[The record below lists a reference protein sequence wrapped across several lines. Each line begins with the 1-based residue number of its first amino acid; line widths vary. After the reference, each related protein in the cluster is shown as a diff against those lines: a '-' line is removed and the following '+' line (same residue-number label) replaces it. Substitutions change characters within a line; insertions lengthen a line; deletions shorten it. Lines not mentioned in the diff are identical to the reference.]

1 MIFKRF
7 LSHFKIFQVDNNSK
21 KDSLCNYSEFTT
33 KTDNLN
39 LLIGETVSNK
49 QRVYIPESRPISKL
63 FNYWYNWSWK
73 NF

>member
-7 LSHFKIFQVDNNSK
+7 LNHFKVFQVNNNPK
-21 KDSLCNYSEFTT
+21 ENPLCNYSQFTT

-49 QRVYIPESRPISKL
+49 QKVYIPESRLISKF
-63 FNYWYNWSWK
+63 FNYWNNWSW
-73 NF
+73 

>member
-7 LSHFKIFQVDNNSK
+7 LSHFKIFQVDNKPK

-39 LLIGETVSNK
+39 LLIGETVSDK
-49 QRVYIPESRPISKL
+49 QKVYIPESRLIPKF
-63 FNYWYNWSWK
+63 FNYWNNWSW
-73 NF
+73 